1 MKKRVLLLDT
11 GKEWGGG
18 TNSMIELLKRIDR
31 ERFDITAVFYRNYRK
46 GETSDL
52 KAELA
57 AIGIPLEIE
66 APIRQPLWA
75 KLAKELSRGLL
86 RPFPEIR
93 QRVLHAIERRWRIA
107 PSARLIAQRLRSGG
121 FDLLYLNNQPS
132 SNLEGYLAGE
142 LTGIPVVQH
151 CRSNAR
157 LIPGEVA
164 VINRVAQRII
174 CVSAGVRDALVVQGV
189 QPDRCTVVH
198 NAIDVRQAAPEA
210 VILPEIAGDAI
221 VVGSVGSLLPR
232 KGNDQLLRAA
242 ALLKARGGHAVHL
255 VFVGDG
261 PERERLEQL
270 ATELGL
276 AASVTF
282 TGFRPNALAWEAAMD
297 IVVLASEN
305 EGFPRV
311 ILEAMLLAKPVIA
324 SDVIGSRELVRHEV
338 SGLLFPFGDVSML
351 SEQLELLVG
360 NSELRLRM
368 GAAGNNIVIEQ
379 YSIERYIAGVETLLG
394 GEENDSDK
402 LCSEQA

>member
-46 GETSDL
+46 GATSDL

-57 AIGIPLEIE
+57 AIGIALEIE
-66 APIRQPLWA
+66 VPIRQPLWA

-86 RPFPEIR
+86 RPFPETR
-93 QRVLHAIERRWRIA
+93 QRVLHAIERRWRIV
-107 PSARLIAQRLRSGG
+107 PSARLIAQRLRRGR

-142 LTGIPVVQH
+142 LTAIPVVQH

-157 LIPGEVA
+157 LIPAEVV

-189 QPDRCTVVH
+189 LPDLCSVVH
-198 NAIDVRQAAPEA
+198 NAIDVGQIVPEA
-210 VILPEIAGDAI
+210 VVLPQIAGEAI

-242 ALLKARGGHAVHL
+242 ALLKARCGHAVHL
-255 VFVGDG
+255 VLVGDG

-270 ATELGL
+270 AAELGL

-282 TGFRPNALAWEAAMD
+282 AGFHPNALAWETAMD

-351 SEQLELLVG
+351 SEHLELLVG
-360 NSELRLRM
+360 NPELRLRM
-368 GAAGNNIVIEQ
+368 GTAGNNIVIEQ

-394 GEENDSDK
+394 GGENDSDK